1 MVEALI
7 AAIGRLADPG
17 VLLVIFLGSAFGFI
31 LGLIPGLGGVQGL
44 ALAMP
49 FTFGWD
55 PLVAMFF
62 YAGIMGAVSEGGS
75 VTAILLNTPGTAINA
90 ATCFDGYPMA
100 RRGEAG
106 RALGLAAISSALGSL
121 FGIVVLVLLIPAVRP
136 LVLSFGPPEFF
147 WLVFFGLLTIAFAA
161 RGNLFKGLATGG
173 CGILLSFIGNSDMF
187 TVTRW
192 SGNSE
197 YLWDRLPLIPVFIG
211 LFAVSEMIIY
221 TCRGGTIVSARTE
234 IFAVKGLRQIFQ
246 GMREMFSYSATFLR
260 GSVIGTIVGII
271 PGVGGSVA
279 NFISYT
285 TAIQCSKNAAM
296 FGTGYAEG
304 IVASESAND
313 AKDGGAILPTLAFG
327 IPGSAEMAVF
337 MGALILHGLEP
348 GPLLIKYHMDIV
360 MTVVLGLVLSNLLA
374 GLFLVFL
381 ARPLAALTFVPVYYI
396 APGALI
402 LAALGSLA
410 VRGNVWDIAL
420 TFAAGVFGFALKR
433 LGFPV
438 ITFAIGFILGAL
450 VEDSFHQSLM
460 IAYGSYAVFFTRPI
474 SLILVGLIVVFLG
487 VPFLKFRKSKAEP
500 SQGVVAKAFNR
511 ESFFFTLFLFV
522 SVMTMLII
530 SFDYSFN
537 ARLVPW
543 IVGFPTALI
552 LLASLVLEFFPNTQR
567 AWEMG
572 IENLWGGAMPDPEKN
587 PGDEEDAGPMN
598 RARLFQVLAWIIGFF
613 ATTFLLGFFVS
624 AGLFLFLFLV
634 IEGSTRWA
642 TAIGAGLLS
651 GVLIYF
657 IADKGFM
664 LTLWPG
670 ILPEIIP
677 DVLGGGIMPPL

>member
-1 MVEALI
+1 MAEALI
-7 AAIGRLADPG
+7 DAVGRLADPG

-31 LGLIPGLGGVQGL
+31 LGLMPGLGGVQGL

-55 PLVAMFF
+55 PLIAMFF

-106 RALGLAAISSALGSL
+106 RALGLAAVSSALGAL
-121 FGIVVLVLLIPAVRP
+121 FGIMVLVLLIPAVRP
-136 LVLSFGPPEFF
+136 IVLSFGPPEFF
-147 WLVFFGLLTIAFAA
+147 WLVFFGLLTITFAA
-161 RGNLFKGLATGG
+161 RGNLFKGLAAGG
-173 CGILLSFIGNSDMF
+173 CGILVSFIGNSDMF

-192 SGNSE
+192 SGESE
-197 YLWDRLPLIPVFIG
+197 YLWDRLPLIPLFIG

-221 TCRGGTIVSARTE
+221 TSRGGTIASKGTE

-246 GMREMFSYSATFLR
+246 GMREMFSYPGTFLR
-260 GSVIGTIVGII
+260 GSAIGTIVGII
-271 PGVGGSVA
+271 PGIGGSVA

-285 TAIQCSKNAAM
+285 TAIQSSKNPGL

-313 AKDGGAILPTLAFG
+313 AKDGGAVLPTLAFG

-374 GLFLVFL
+374 GLFVIFL
-381 ARPLAALTFVPVYYI
+381 ARPLAGLTFVPVYYI

-410 VRGNVWDIAL
+410 VRGNLWDIAL

-450 VEDSFHQSLM
+450 VEDAFHQSLM
-460 IAYGSYAVFFTRPI
+460 IAYGSYAIFFTRPI
-474 SLILVGLIVVFLG
+474 SLILLGLIVVLLG
-487 VPFLKFRKSKAEP
+487 VPLLKFRRSRAALP
-500 SQGVVAKAFNR
+500 QRVVAKPFNR
-511 ESFFFTLFLFV
+511 ESFLFTIFLFV
-522 SVMTMLII
+522 SVLTMVII
-530 SFDYSFN
+530 SFDYGFN

-543 IVGFPTALI
+543 IVGFPTLLI
-552 LLASLVLEFFPNTQR
+552 LLASLILEFFPGTQKSL
-567 AWEMG
+567 EMG
-572 IENLWGGAMPDPEKN
+572 IENLWGGAMPESNNN
-587 PGDEEDAGPMN
+587 PVDEEDAGPVN
-598 RARLFQVLAWIIGFF
+598 RLRVFQVLAWIAGFF

-624 AGLFLFLFLV
+624 AGLFLFLFLK
-634 IEGSTRWA
+634 IEGRTPLLRA
-642 TAIGAGLLS
+642 MVAGALS

-657 IADKGFM
+657 IVDKGFM
-664 LTLWPG
+664 LRLWPG
-670 ILPEIIP
+670 VLPEIIP
-677 DVLGGGIMPPL
+677 DVLGGGIIPPL